1 MLLIILIVDIL
12 TGIKLYFTFGISL
25 NLSFCKIN
33 FKYLI
38 HNVLTTFHRLHYDIV
53 DQARVLYN
61 MIFNE

>member
-33 FKYLI
+33 FNLI